1 MVSEFRDSAVSW
13 KASFLAIRVKFS
25 VDFKYVERSGIAESF
40 WHAWQI
46 ELKDGSSPV
55 KFFLAR
61 LPESDAFQ
69 LRSDTRGSRSRNIP
83 WLSTYTSESRNDII
97 VALLTFLRLI
107 FFL

>member
-13 KASFLAIRVKFS
+13 KARFLATRVKFS

-46 ELKDGSSPV
+46 ELKDGSSSV

-69 LRSDTRGSRSRNIP
+69 LRSDTRLNHV
-83 WLSTYTSESRNDII
+83 D
-97 VALLTFLRLI
+97 LTPEIFHDFPLI
-107 FFL
+107 HQNLVMISSLHY